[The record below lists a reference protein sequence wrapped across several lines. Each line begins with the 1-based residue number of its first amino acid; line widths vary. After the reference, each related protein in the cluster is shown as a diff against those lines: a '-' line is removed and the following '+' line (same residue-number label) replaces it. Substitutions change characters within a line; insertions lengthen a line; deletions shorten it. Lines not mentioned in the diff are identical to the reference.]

1 MSSFTQLKVYATEQS
16 ISSPI
21 SADYEPKV
29 ETAETIKQ
37 WHKDHTKESN
47 YIPSTFYVFP
57 ILAML
62 FIFFAVYYYNE
73 SKENNRMSTIKN
85 ILDPTSTDYYGQR
98 AMKHELQ
105 NEYVVSLIF
114 TAHVLILSIFGV
126 HTTLNIDKYLNE
138 HIKDYFGIYNLNTS
152 LEHSS
157 SLAITTL
164 TLDLMVVV
172 LMHVVVLMLV
182 GIKSVKDNVD
192 NISHWKA
199 FKKLVRIEVLTDE
212 DKTGLLSLCAW
223 RYCTY
228 SVLFPFCLIVNHLNY
243 IVIAFIH
250 DVYHATGVAI
260 IYGVVISI
268 LFGVLMQL
276 SYWIDKCKFKETT
289 DKELQ
294 NFNQQDFD
302 ANKQQ
307 NTPGTLFGILVF
319 KILAGFFLV
328 GCLLFDVLLY
338 YVLPINNAF
347 DDATNHLITLYQ
359 TTALFFA
366 AIAAYFFLKNRNRS
380 PIGILTQAEIKGGI
394 MGGDRRMIWGTLTD
408 DQRDLE
414 MAKDILGLL
423 RDMKARY
430 APQPVAPQQVAQQ
443 QVAPQQV
450 AQQQVA
456 PQQVAQQ
463 QVAPQQVAQQQ
474 VAPQQVA
481 QQQVAPQ
488 QVAQQQVA
496 PQQVAQQQVAPQ
508 QVAQHENMGPE
519 NW

>member
-1 MSSFTQLKVYATEQS
+1 MIPVYYFSTKVEIKETNTILLRLSNLSSFTQLKVYATEQS

-21 SADYEPKV
+21 SADYGPKV

-37 WHKDHTKESN
+37 WHKDHITESN

-73 SKENNRMSTIKN
+73 SKENNRMSSIKK
-85 ILDPTSTDYYGQR
+85 ILHPNSTEYYGQR
-98 AMKHELQ
+98 AMKYELQ
-105 NEYVVSLIF
+105 NEFVVSLIF
-114 TAHVLILSIFGV
+114 TVHVLILSILGV
-126 HTTLNIDKYLNE
+126 HSTLNIDKYLNE
-138 HIKDYFGIYNLNTS
+138 HIKDYFGIYNLNTN

-172 LMHVVVLMLV
+172 VMQIIVLLLV
-182 GIKSVKDNVD
+182 GIKSVKDKVG
-192 NISHWKA
+192 NISHWQA
-199 FKKLVRIEVLTDE
+199 FLRLVKIRVLIDE
-212 DKTGLLSLCAW
+212 IGLLSLCAW
-223 RYCTY
+223 RYCAY

-250 DVYHATGVAI
+250 NVYHATGVAI
-260 IYGVVISI
+260 IYGIVISV

-289 DKELQ
+289 DEELL
-294 NFNQQDFD
+294 NFDQQLFIP
-302 ANKQQ
+302 NNHK
-307 NTPGTLFGILVF
+307 NTCSTLFGILVF

-394 MGGDRRMIWGTLTD
+394 IGGDRKKIWGTLTD

-414 MAKDILGLL
+414 MAKDVLGLL
-423 RDMKARY
+423 KDMKTHY
-430 APQPVAPQQVAQQ
+430 APQQRNAGQ
-443 QVAPQQV
+443 
-450 AQQQVA
+450 
-456 PQQVAQQ
+456 
-463 QVAPQQVAQQQ
+463 
-474 VAPQQVA
+474 
-481 QQQVAPQ
+481 
-488 QVAQQQVA
+488 
-496 PQQVAQQQVAPQ
+496 
-508 QVAQHENMGPE
+508 ENV
-519 NW
+519 